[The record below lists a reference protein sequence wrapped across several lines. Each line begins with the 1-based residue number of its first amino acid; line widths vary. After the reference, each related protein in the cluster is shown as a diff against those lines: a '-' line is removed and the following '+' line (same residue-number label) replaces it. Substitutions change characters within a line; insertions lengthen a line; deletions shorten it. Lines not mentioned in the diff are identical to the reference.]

1 MRKSSNLMR
10 KKHHYGRMF
19 LLPWIIGVLLYFL
32 IPLIQSIMYS
42 FENIKLSDIDNPE
55 FVGLSHYI
63 TIFKVDPN
71 YLDNVAK
78 SLSSMLYTMPIVVIL
93 SLFFAVIL
101 NQEFRGR
108 MIARAVFFLP
118 VIIASGVVM
127 DLLMSNGSNNNGTAL
142 STAMGQDRSISSID
156 FSEILVD
163 LGLPLNITNLL
174 KNYITRIFNLTW
186 SCGIQILLF
195 LAGLQSIPEQLYEV
209 SKIEGA
215 SSWEEFWFVTF
226 PMLGNVTFL
235 VLIYTFVDLFTVLDN
250 PVIKQA
256 YNLIQSNSVYDESS
270 AMLWAYF
277 LCAGT
282 VAGLVLLLYN
292 RLLMKKWQ

>member
-19 LLPWIIGVLLYFL
+19 LLPWIIGVLLFFL

>member
-19 LLPWIIGVLLYFL
+19 LLPWIIGVLLFFL

-101 NQEFRGR
+101 NQEVRGR